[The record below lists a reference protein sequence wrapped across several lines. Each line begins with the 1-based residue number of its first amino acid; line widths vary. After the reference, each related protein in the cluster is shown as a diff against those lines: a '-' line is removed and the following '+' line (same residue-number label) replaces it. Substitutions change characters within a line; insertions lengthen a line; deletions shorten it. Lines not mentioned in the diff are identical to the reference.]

1 MTAGRWRALLAAGVF
16 LCIAGGC
23 SSDSGTND
31 PGEVPGQDVQGS
43 DPTTDGDGP
52 DGGGNQTCLQCIEP
66 GLMLRWHK
74 IDLVEPS
81 VPTGLPE
88 FLNNILQPDVNG
100 YRINIG
106 LRINEINPL
115 PDGTLGVQLTA
126 GSTWHDLDPS
136 DVLAINGGDKTPA
149 WYQFLDGFT
158 TEVDAVVKKDCS
170 FGTSEETTL
179 WFKSGPAEF
188 GYMCSPARPDL
199 GAPADVLPFEKAVT
213 WGTFD
218 DQCTRIMNGRIDA
231 CIRAVRACEICVFI
245 LSPDYKSF
253 VSSEDP
259 TVDPAEPCKPQFCDR
274 WCGRGEGGIP
284 LWTNLGGFIEAI
296 EVPLTCEVDGDP
308 GYHFVVNFE
317 AEVVP
322 VPPGS

>member
-1 MTAGRWRALLAAGVF
+1 MTAGRRGALLAAGVF
-16 LCIAGGC
+16 LCVAGGC
-23 SSDSGTND
+23 GSDDGVPDPADASDSGD
-31 PGEVPGQDVQGS
+31 Q
-43 DPTTDGDGP
+43 GP
-52 DGGGNQTCLQCIEP
+52 DLAVDDGAQEDGVNQTCLQCIEP

-81 VPTGLPE
+81 VPAGLPE
-88 FLNNILQPDVNG
+88 FLNNIIQPDVND

-106 LRINEINPL
+106 LRINEISPK

-126 GSTWHDLDPS
+126 GTTWHDLDPS
-136 DVLAINGGDKTPA
+136 DVLAIHGGDKTPS
-149 WYQFLDGFT
+149 WYQFMDGLT
-158 TEVDAVVKKDCS
+158 TEVDAVVKKDCT

-199 GAPADVLPFEKAVT
+199 VAPADVLPFEKAIT

-218 DQCTRIMNGRIDA
+218 NQCTRIMNGRIDA

-245 LSPDYKSF
+245 LSPDYKTF
-253 VSSEDP
+253 VSEEDP
-259 TVDPAEPCKPQFCDR
+259 SVDPAEPCLPQFCDR
-274 WCGRGEGGIP
+274 WCGRGEGGVP
-284 LWTNLGGFIEAI
+284 LWTNLGGFIETI
-296 EVPLTCEVDGDP
+296 EVPQNCEVNGDP